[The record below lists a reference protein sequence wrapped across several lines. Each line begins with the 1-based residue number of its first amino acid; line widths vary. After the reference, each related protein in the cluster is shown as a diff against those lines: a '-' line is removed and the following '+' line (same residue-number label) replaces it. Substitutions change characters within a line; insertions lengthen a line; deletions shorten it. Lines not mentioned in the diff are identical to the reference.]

1 MKRLRLA
8 KNLPALSCRTCGAKP
23 LAKCKLN
30 SGQPRNEPHVD
41 REESENEMWINPNAI
56 ISGWKDGGDYSRH
69 AWNIFSGSREAS
81 RYLELA
87 AIAIGRKNLTPGNG
101 CR

>member
-1 MKRLRLA
+1 MKRLRPA
-8 KNLPALSCRTCGAKP
+8 KKLPALSFRTCGSKP
-23 LAKCKLN
+23 PEKCELN

-41 REESENEMWINPNAI
+41 RGAGENEMWINPHAI
-56 ISGWKDGGDYSRH
+56 ISGWKDSGDYGGNG
-69 AWNIFSGSREAS
+69 WNLQTVSAQAS

-87 AIAIGRKNLTPGNG
+87 DIAIGRKKLPPGNG